1 MTDAPPKDQQQFEQV
16 LNRLDALIKRSHSG
30 VAELPAAVESAALE
44 LIPPTEEEPPSAQDS
59 GSLPIFVMVESTP
72 IPILTDVYEGEKA
85 SPPPSV
91 IPSDNAANLA
101 PAMLEALDRA
111 IHEEL
116 AQLQQSLAIR
126 LRREITAALQQLPTE
141 AAAEKPVSPDT
152 PAAGD

>member
-16 LNRLDALIKRSHSG
+16 LDRLDALIKRSHSG
-30 VAELPAAVESAALE
+30 VAELPPALETTALE
-44 LIPPTEEEPPSAQDS
+44 LILPVEEELPSAQES
-59 GSLPIFVMVESTP
+59 GSLPTFVVVESTP

-85 SPPPSV
+85 SPPPASA
-91 IPSDNAANLA
+91 PAPDHPANLA
-101 PAMLEALDRA
+101 PAILAALDRA

-126 LRREITAALQQLPTE
+126 LRREITAALQQPEE
-141 AAAEKPVSPDT
+141 AAEENLSPPDS

>member
-30 VAELPAAVESAALE
+30 VAELPPIVETTALE
-44 LIPPTEEEPPSAQDS
+44 LIPPVEEEPPSAQES
-59 GSLPIFVMVESTP
+59 GSLPTFVVVESTP
-72 IPILTDVYEGEKA
+72 IPILTEVYEGERA
-85 SPPPSV
+85 SPLPASALLADQP
-91 IPSDNAANLA
+91 ANLA
-101 PAMLEALDRA
+101 PAILAALDRA

-126 LRREITAALQQLPTE
+126 LRREITAALQQPEE
-141 AAAEKPVSPDT
+141 AAAEKPASPDS